1 MNNNQK
7 ILKVIENFTFIC
19 REPSKQHKSQDT
31 YIDVFSFFGNYRLVS
46 MRNTMFQSYVLYL
59 DGEDKLN
66 IEKNLD
72 GSIQVKRQ
80 RTMTIEK
87 IKEMLIPEKLAK
99 I

>member
-1 MNNNQK
+1 
-7 ILKVIENFTFIC
+7 
-19 REPSKQHKSQDT
+19 
-31 YIDVFSFFGNYRLVS
+31 
-46 MRNTMFQSYVLYL
+46 MFQSYVLYL